1 MKAAGESIMRQR
13 AMKVIDDGAPLL
25 ARLATLF
32 RKPQNRVIRCE
43 VRSVFI
49 APTPAAHIIHKPAV
63 APCLGMLPFPVLE
76 SVSQCSR
83 QRHFF
88 VALDVF
94 PIADSALREEKA
106 LIDSHVRVPK
116 QIGQT
121 TYIST
126 RATAEANSSA
136 NKKLCLCSVAE
147 SANKQDFQS
156 RFPVR

>member
-1 MKAAGESIMRQR
+1 MAVVRDIVKAKTA
-13 AMKVIDDGAPLL
+13 KVIDDGAPLL
-25 ARLATLF
+25 GRLTTLF

-76 SVSQCSR
+76 SVSQCSA
-83 QRHFF
+83 QRHTS

-94 PIADSALREEKA
+94 PKANATPREEEA
-106 LIDSHVRVPK
+106 LIDRHVRVPK